1 MHTIVITGKR
11 ILGEKS
17 KEIVDLLKKAYCDEM
32 QIFHF
37 FWYVGINMEGI
48 GLVTYASSLKTRS
61 MGELTHAELLSNR
74 ISELEDKAPSDPSE
88 WETVSNIDSLDPI
101 QRHTLRS
108 ALEKAFEFEGRAVQN
123 YNNIAKRALEIKDFV
138 TYNLA
143 TTILADGVKDEQH
156 TEDILKGLELK

>member
-1 MHTIVITGKR
+1 
-11 ILGEKS
+11 
-17 KEIVDLLKKAYCDEM
+17 
-32 QIFHF
+32 
-37 FWYVGINMEGI
+37 MEGI

-108 ALEKAFEFEGRAVQN
+108 ALEKA
-123 YNNIAKRALEIKDFV
+123 L
-138 TYNLA
+138 NLRVELCK
-143 TTILADGVKDEQH
+143 TTI
-156 TEDILKGLELK
+156 ISRKGP

>member
-1 MHTIVITGKR
+1 
-11 ILGEKS
+11 
-17 KEIVDLLKKAYCDEM
+17 M
-32 QIFHF
+32 QALNI
-37 FWYVGINMEGI
+37 
-48 GLVTYASSLKTRS
+48 RS

-108 ALEKAFEFEGRAVQN
+108 ALENAFEFEGRAVQN
-123 YNNIAKRALEIKDFV
+123 DNNIAKRTLEINDFV
-138 TYNLA
+138 TYNLV
-143 TTILADGVKDEQH
+143 TTILAEEANDEQH